1 MNRVLVPLRLD
12 GAAPPLGARTCA
24 IGGETMGTTWQVRWV
39 ASEPL
44 TDDVIRAAVTR
55 PIVQFPE
62 LVGVNGKLQNI
73 KPGPLAPQIV
83 HNYWEWR
90 YTN

>member
-1 MNRVLVPLRLD
+1 
-12 GAAPPLGARTCA
+12 
-24 IGGETMGTTWQVRWV
+24 
-39 ASEPL
+39 
-44 TDDVIRAAVTR
+44 VTL